1 MRKLLNVYTQPSQA
15 AESADRITYMYMWL
29 NSPCPG
35 KQETL
40 KGMNDLHVHV
50 QCTVRVYLGTVASG
64 QKQRTEGF

>member
-15 AESADRITYMYMWL
+15 AESADRITYMWL
-29 NSPCPG
+29 ISPWPR